1 MIVVAA
7 GVLAVVIILL
17 PIYIM
22 VLSSFKPL
30 SRIFDL
36 VLLPSPSSLT
46 LDNYRQVLVSQNFP
60 HYIGNSL
67 FVAVTV
73 TVVALFFHSTAG
85 YALARLR
92 FPGRQLIFVWI
103 LSTLMVPFA
112 VIMIPLFI
120 LVRNLGI
127 TSSSGYHPAGDP
139 PRIWHLPLP
148 PVLPGDP
155 PRAGGIRHDGRPVPL
170 QHLLQDRRTPVRR
183 DCHHAC
189 CGLLGANW
197 NSYLWPL
204 IVTQKRE
211 LWVIQ
216 IAIANFRGER
226 TVAWNLVLA
235 ASCITIIPTVV
246 IFLVFQRYLV
256 EGIEIRGSRCSMPRV
271 RVLSLRQEAQC
282 M

>member
-1 MIVVAA
+1 M
-7 GVLAVVIILL
+7 
-17 PIYIM
+17 
-22 VLSSFKPL
+22 
-30 SRIFDL
+30 
-36 VLLPSPSSLT
+36 
-46 LDNYRQVLVSQNFP
+46 
-60 HYIGNSL
+60 

-73 TVVALFFHSTAG
+73 TLVALFFHSTAG

-92 FPGRQLIFVWI
+92 FPGRQVFFVWI

-120 LVRNLGI
+120 IVRSLGLTNSLWGIILPAIPHAYGIFLFRQFYLGI
-127 TSSSGYHPAGDP
+127 
-139 PRIWHLPLP
+139 PRELEESAMMDGLSHYGIFFRIIAPLSTAIA
-148 PVLPGDP
+148 VTL
-155 PRAGGIRHDGRPVPL
+155 AVAFF
-170 QHLLQDRRTPVRR
+170 V
-183 DCHHAC
+183 
-189 CGLLGANW
+189 ANW

-256 EGIEIRGSRCSMPRV
+256 EGIKMSGIKM
-271 RVLSLRQEAQC
+271 
-282 M
+282 

>member
-1 MIVVAA
+1 MAARRKSQLILIIIVV
-7 GVLAVVIILL
+7 LATIIVLL

-36 VLLPSPSSLT
+36 VLFPNPATLT
-46 LDNYRQVLVSQNFP
+46 LDNYREVFVSESFLR
-60 HYIGNSL
+60 YAGNSM

-73 TVVALFFHSTAG
+73 TLVALLFHATAG

-92 FPGRQLIFVWI
+92 FPGRQVIFVWI

-120 LVRNLGI
+120 IVRTLGLTNSLWGIILPAIPHAYGIFLFRQFYLGI
-127 TSSSGYHPAGDP
+127 
-139 PRIWHLPLP
+139 PRELEESAMMDGLSHYGTFFRIVAPLSTA
-148 PVLPGDP
+148 VAVTL
-155 PRAGGIRHDGRPVPL
+155 AVAFF
-170 QHLLQDRRTPVRR
+170 V
-183 DCHHAC
+183 
-189 CGLLGANW
+189 ANW

-235 ASCITIIPTVV
+235 ASCITIVPTIA

-256 EGIEIRGSRCSMPRV
+256 EGIKMSGIKV
-271 RVLSLRQEAQC
+271 
-282 M
+282 

>member
-1 MIVVAA
+1 MKSGKGRQAILITA
-7 GVLAVVIILL
+7 GVIAVVIMLL

-36 VLLPSPSSLT
+36 VLLPSPASLT
-46 LDNYRQVLVSQNFP
+46 LDNYRQVLVSENFP

-127 TSSSGYHPAGDP
+127 TNSLWGIILPAIPHAYGIFLFRQFYLGI
-139 PRIWHLPLP
+139 PRELEESAMMDGLSHYGIFFRIVAPLSTAIA
-148 PVLPGDP
+148 VTL
-155 PRAGGIRHDGRPVPL
+155 AVAFF
-170 QHLLQDRRTPVRR
+170 V
-183 DCHHAC
+183 
-189 CGLLGANW
+189 ANW
-197 NSYLWPL
+197 NNYLWPL
-204 IVTQKRE
+204 IVTQKQS

-226 TVAWNLVLA
+226 MIAWNLVLA

-256 EGIEIRGSRCSMPRV
+256 EGIKMSGIKM
-271 RVLSLRQEAQC
+271 
-282 M
+282 

>member
-1 MIVVAA
+1 MIAA
-7 GVLAVVIILL
+7 GVLAAVIVLL

-30 SRIFDL
+30 PRIFDL
-36 VLLPSPSSLT
+36 ALIPDPSILT
-46 LDNYRQVLVSQNFP
+46 LDNYREVFVSGGFLR
-60 HYIGNSL
+60 YIGNSL
-67 FVAVTV
+67 FIASTV
-73 TVVALFFHSTAG
+73 TAVALFLHAMAG

-92 FPGRQLIFVWI
+92 FPGRQVIFVWV

-120 LVRNLGI
+120 IVRNLGLTNSLWGI
-127 TSSSGYHPAGDP
+127 ILPAIPHAYGIFLFRQFYLGIPHELEESAMMDGLSHYGIFF
-139 PRIWHLPLP
+139 RIVAPLSTAIA
-148 PVLPGDP
+148 VTL
-155 PRAGGIRHDGRPVPL
+155 AVAFF
-170 QHLLQDRRTPVRR
+170 V
-183 DCHHAC
+183 
-189 CGLLGANW
+189 ANW

-235 ASCITIIPTVV
+235 ASCITIVPTIA

-256 EGIEIRGSRCSMPRV
+256 EGIKMSGIKM
-271 RVLSLRQEAQC
+271 
-282 M
+282 

>member
-1 MIVVAA
+1 MKSREGSQVIVVAA

-85 YALARLR
+85 YALA
-92 FPGRQLIFVWI
+92 QA
-103 LSTLMVPFA
+103 SVPRPPAHIRMDPQHVDGSFRRHHDPA
-112 VIMIPLFI
+112 LHPCAEPRDHELPRGIY
-120 LVRNLGI
+120 LG
-127 TSSSGYHPAGDP
+127 GDP

-170 QHLLQDRRTPVRR
+170 RHLLQDRRTPVRR
-183 DCHHAC
+183 R
-189 CGLLGANW
+189 LPSRL
-197 NSYLWPL
+197 LWP
-204 IVTQKRE
+204 
-211 LWVIQ
+211 
-216 IAIANFRGER
+216 
-226 TVAWNLVLA
+226 
-235 ASCITIIPTVV
+235 S
-246 IFLVFQRYLV
+246 
-256 EGIEIRGSRCSMPRV
+256 SRKTGTATSGR
-271 RVLSLRQEAQC
+271 
-282 M
+282 